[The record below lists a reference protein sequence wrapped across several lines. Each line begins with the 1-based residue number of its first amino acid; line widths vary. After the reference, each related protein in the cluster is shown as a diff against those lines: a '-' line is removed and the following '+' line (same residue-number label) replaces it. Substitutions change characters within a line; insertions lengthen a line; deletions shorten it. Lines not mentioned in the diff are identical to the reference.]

1 MRTFVIEV
9 NLFFGNET
17 KSFEIFS
24 AFLGNFWIHGRNV
37 VQYWS
42 FFCELFVEIGGVACL
57 WRHKG
62 RLQCSL
68 KISID
73 SGVYEL

>member
-17 KSFEIFS
+17 KPFEIFF

-42 FFCELFVEIGGVACL
+42 FFRELFVEIGCVVCV

-62 RLQCSL
+62 WFQCSL
-68 KISID
+68 KILID
-73 SGVYEL
+73 SGIL

>member
-1 MRTFVIEV
+1 MQTFVIEV

-42 FFCELFVEIGGVACL
+42 FFRKLLVEIGCVACL

-62 RLQCSL
+62 RFQCSL
-68 KISID
+68 KILID
-73 SGVYEL
+73 